1 MTSESI
7 VKLRLSVWRDFVP
20 GATLALWSGEP
31 RAQRVITGDSAIQQE
46 VFSWQMREDPFDGIL
61 GDADRAKR
69 ANCCSNGLRRQA
81 ALVTAALAALLT
93 SSQKLTVFWPTVG
106 VTTRAANSKRRYD
119 PHYIMLR

>member
-31 RAQRVITGDSAIQQE
+31 RAQRVITGDSEIQQ
-46 VFSWQMREDPFDGIL
+46 
-61 GDADRAKR
+61 
-69 ANCCSNGLRRQA
+69 
-81 ALVTAALAALLT
+81 

-106 VTTRAANSKRRYD
+106 VSTRATKVRSALYHASLDREKRLGTRLARVS
-119 PHYIMLR
+119 PRCRFGAKSRQGRARHGIT